1 MMTRF
6 SIAIPAS
13 VISDTPHIREK
24 TAKLGTIAR
33 ACSIFGVNEIIIYP
47 DQGHPQEH
55 DLEFC
60 VEILRYL
67 ETPQYLR
74 KRMFKLSPMLK
85 FAGILPPLQVP
96 HHNIPATM
104 DRVKVG
110 DLREGLVVSRT
121 RDNLLADVGLEKP
134 VTVAGNCGVGERITI
149 RLDSVGQNLRGEIV
163 EQSKINIY
171 WGYLVTRSKS
181 KLANMLEKERFD
193 LKIGTSRYGVQLQ
206 EVWTKISDSL
216 GDARSI
222 LLAFGSPKIG
232 LKEILAQENRSPGD
246 VFNFFVNTVPHQ
258 NVATVRTEEAVFISL
273 GILNAMR
280 HG

>member
-55 DLEFC
+55 DLELC

-96 HHNIPATM
+96 HHNVPAAM

-110 DLREGLVVSRT
+110 DLREGLVLSRN

-193 LKIGTSRYGVQLQ
+193 LKVGTSRYGVQLQ